1 MINLVG
7 DGYQIQANKGKRQD
21 LGRDEEKQVSLT
33 DSFGRIARKLRIS
46 LTDRC
51 NMRCI
56 YCMPQ
61 GNVRWFKEE
70 DVLNFDEIIR
80 LVYVLTDLGINKI
93 RLTGG
98 EPLLRP
104 KLEDLIASLKMIRAI
119 KSISMTTNGLLLA
132 DKAKQLKEAG
142 LESVNIS
149 LDSFRATRFEA
160 LTGMNGLKKVMNS
173 IDAADR
179 FGLKVKINT
188 VIIRGWNEDEITDFA
203 KFARKSGHVV
213 RFIEFMPL
221 DGSGIWRPD
230 LVFAKKEMIEIIE
243 KNVGQLVP
251 LSYASSQDQGN
262 DMHSA
267 DPAKPYTFVNSR
279 GTIGFIPS
287 ITEPFCSS
295 CDRMRLTSDG
305 KLLTC
310 LFEKPGYDLRNLLRE
325 GQSETEIKRQLI
337 ENVKKKPQGIIKI
350 IQESNLKPSL
360 SLMHTIGG

>member
-1 MINLVG
+1 MG
-7 DGYQIQANKGKRQD
+7 DGYQIQANKEKRQD

-80 LVYVLTDLGINKI
+80 LVSVLTDLGINKI

-104 KLEDLIASLKMIRAI
+104 KLEDLISSLKMIRAI

-149 LDSFRATRFEA
+149 LDSFRAARFEA

-179 FGLKVKINT
+179 LGLKVKINT
-188 VIIRGWNEDEITDFA
+188 VIIRGWNEDEIIDFA

-221 DGSGIWRPD
+221 DGSGIWRPE

-243 KNVGQLVP
+243 K
-251 LSYASSQDQGN
+251 
-262 DMHSA
+262 M
-267 DPAKPYTFVNSR
+267 
-279 GTIGFIPS
+279 
-287 ITEPFCSS
+287 
-295 CDRMRLTSDG
+295 
-305 KLLTC
+305 
-310 LFEKPGYDLRNLLRE
+310 
-325 GQSETEIKRQLI
+325 
-337 ENVKKKPQGIIKI
+337 
-350 IQESNLKPSL
+350 
-360 SLMHTIGG
+360 

>member
-1 MINLVG
+1 VINLVG
-7 DGYQIQANKGKRQD
+7 DGYQIQANKEKRQD

-80 LVYVLTDLGINKI
+80 LVSVLTDLGINKI

-104 KLEDLIASLKMIRAI
+104 KLEDLISSLKMIRAI

-149 LDSFRATRFEA
+149 LDSFRAARFEA
-160 LTGMNGLKKVMNS
+160 LTGMNGLMKVMNS

-251 LSYASSQDQGN
+251 LNYASGQDKGN
-262 DMHSA
+262 DMHGV

-325 GQSETEIKRQLI
+325 GQSETEIRRQLI

>member
-1 MINLVG
+1 VINLVG
-7 DGYQIQANKGKRQD
+7 DGYQIQANKEKRQD

-70 DVLNFDEIIR
+70 DVLDFDEIIR
-80 LVYVLTDLGINKI
+80 LVSVLTDLGINKI

-104 KLEDLIASLKMIRAI
+104 KLEDLISSLKMIRAI

-149 LDSFRATRFEA
+149 LDSFRAARFEA
-160 LTGMNGLKKVMNS
+160 LTGMNGLMKVMNS

-251 LSYASSQDQGN
+251 LNYASSQDKGN
-262 DMHSA
+262 DMHGA

-325 GQSETEIKRQLI
+325 GQSETEIRRQLI

-350 IQESNLKPSL
+350 IEESNLKPSL